1 MSEIANTPP
10 AGTKPVVVMLSAEG
24 VAPPSNLEAISE
36 VAEIREATAE
46 TLAEALPG
54 ADVLF
59 VWDIFSGALAAAWAA
74 ADSLRWV
81 HVAAAGVDKI
91 LFDGLRDSDVLLTN
105 ARGTFDEPIAEYV
118 LACVFANDKLLHES
132 EAFQRAGQWRH
143 RETRK
148 VAGSKALVVGT
159 GAIGRA
165 IARTLR
171 AVGIEVCGAGRT
183 VRESDPDFGTVVDSG
198 RLAEHLDGVD
208 HLVMVAPLTSATEG
222 MLGATELA
230 ALRDGAHV
238 VNVGRGPLI
247 DQPALTAEIASGR
260 LTAHL
265 DVLVEEPLPAGDPL
279 WELPGA
285 HISAHLS
292 GDVVGWRDTL
302 AEQFLTK
309 LRDYVDGRAPGPAV
323 DKERGYV
330 PGA

>member
-1 MSEIANTPP
+1 MSENSSTSGQATPI
-10 AGTKPVVVMLSAEG
+10 VVMLSADG
-24 VAPPSNLEAISE
+24 VAPPNNLDAIRQ
-36 VAEIREATAE
+36 VAEVREATAE
-46 TLAEALPG
+46 TLAGALPG

-59 VWDIFSGALAAAWAA
+59 VWDIFSGALAAAWGA

-91 LFDGLRDSDVLLTN
+91 LFDGLRESDVLLTN

-118 LACVFANDKLLHES
+118 LACVMANDKLLHES

-148 VAGSKALVVGT
+148 VAGRHALVVGT

-165 IARTLR
+165 IARKLR
-171 AVGIEVCGAGRT
+171 AVGIEVRGAGRT
-183 VRESDPDFGTVVDSG
+183 VRDSDPDFGEVLDSG
-198 RLAEHLDGVD
+198 RLGAHLAGVD
-208 HLVMVAPLTSATEG
+208 HLVMVAPLTDATHG
-222 MLGATELA
+222 MLGASELA
-230 ALRDGAHV
+230 ALPDGAHV

-247 DQPALTAEIASGR
+247 DQPALTSEIASGR
-260 LTAHL
+260 ITAHL
-265 DVLVEEPLPAGDPL
+265 DVLVEEPLPDGDPL
-279 WELPGA
+279 WDLPGA

-302 AEQFLTK
+302 AEQFLGK
-309 LRDYVDGRAPGPAV
+309 LRDYASGTEPGPAV

-330 PGA
+330 PGP

>member
-1 MSEIANTPP
+1 MSENSSTSGQATPI
-10 AGTKPVVVMLSAEG
+10 VVMLSADG
-24 VAPPSNLEAISE
+24 VAPPSNLSAIRQ
-36 VAEIREATAE
+36 VAEVREATAE
-46 TLAEALPG
+46 TLAGALPG

-59 VWDIFSGALAAAWAA
+59 VWDIFSGALAAAWDA

-91 LFDGLRDSDVLLTN
+91 LFDGLRSSDVLLTN

-132 EAFQRAGQWRH
+132 EAFQRAEQWRW

-148 VAGSKALVVGT
+148 VAGRHALVVGT

-165 IARTLR
+165 IARKLR
-171 AVGIEVCGAGRT
+171 AVGLDVRGAGRT
-183 VRESDPDFGTVVDSG
+183 VRESDPDFGEVVDSG
-198 RLAEHLDGVD
+198 ALADHLAGVD
-208 HLVMVAPLTSATEG
+208 HLVMVAPLTDATRG
-222 MLGATELA
+222 MLGADELA
-230 ALRDGAHV
+230 ALPDGAHV

-247 DQPALTAEIASGR
+247 DQPALTSEIASGR
-260 LTAHL
+260 ITAHL

-302 AEQFLTK
+302 AAQFLGK
-309 LRDYVDGRAPGPAV
+309 LRDYASGTEPGPAV

-330 PGA
+330 PGP

>member
-1 MSEIANTPP
+1 MSENANTS
-10 AGTKPVVVMLSAEG
+10 TQRTPVVVMLSAEG
-24 VAPPSNLEAISE
+24 VHPPGNLDAIAELAE
-36 VAEIREATAE
+36 VREATAD
-46 TLAEALPG
+46 TLAAALPG

-59 VWDIFSGALAAAWAA
+59 VWDIFSGALEAAWES
-74 ADSLRWV
+74 ADALRWV

-118 LACVFANDKLLHES
+118 LACVFANDKLLHET
-132 EAFQRAGQWRH
+132 EAFQRAGEWRH
-143 RETRK
+143 RETRR
-148 VAGSKALVVGT
+148 VAGRRALVVGT

-165 IARTLR
+165 IARKLR
-171 AVGIEVCGAGRT
+171 AVGLEVRGAGRT

-198 RLAEHLDGVD
+198 DLAAHLPGVD
-208 HLVMVAPLTSATEG
+208 HLVMVAPLTDATRG
-222 MLGATELA
+222 MLGASELA
-230 ALRDGAHV
+230 ALPSGAHV

-247 DQPALTAEIASGR
+247 DQPALTSEIASGR
-260 LTAHL
+260 ITAHL
-265 DVLVEEPLPAGDPL
+265 DVLTEEPLPSGDPL

-309 LRDYVDGRAPGPAV
+309 LRDYVAGTEPGPAV

-330 PGA
+330 PGR